1 MSLELKKRIG
11 TSFFLI
17 ILLILMFNYSFLLV
31 ILTIIIALISWVE
44 FYALISKI
52 FKKNNL
58 KEKIKRSLAK
68 VFSLIYL
75 STIVFILITNYELK
89 DYIFF
94 TLLISIFSDIGGLSV
109 GKIFKGKKL
118 TKISPNKTISGSI
131 GSFVISL
138 FLVPIFYYLVP
149 EKFANFYHLLLLA
162 LSTSFI
168 CQLGDLF
175 ISYIKRKAKVKNTGD
190 LLPGHGG
197 ILDRIDGMI
206 FAIPIGILIFEL
218 LKIIG

>member
-118 TKISPNKTISGSI
+118 TKISPNKTISGAI
-131 GSFVISL
+131 GSLLFSLILIPFFISHLTL
-138 FLVPIFYYLVP
+138 FSPIMI
-149 EKFANFYHLLLLA
+149 
-162 LSTSFI
+162 I
-168 CQLGDLF
+168 CYTFLISITTQVGDLF
-175 ISYIKRKAKVKNTGD
+175 ISLLKRKAKVENTSD

-197 ILDRIDGMI
+197 FLDRIDGII
-206 FAIPIGILIFEL
+206 FAIPMGML
-218 LKIIG
+218 LLNFI

>member
-58 KEKIKRSLAK
+58 KEKIKSSLAK

-118 TKISPNKTISGSI
+118 TKISPNKTISGAI
-131 GSFVISL
+131 GSLLFSLMLIPFFISHLTL
-138 FLVPIFYYLVP
+138 FSPIMI
-149 EKFANFYHLLLLA
+149 
-162 LSTSFI
+162 I
-168 CQLGDLF
+168 CYTFLISITTQVGDLF
-175 ISYIKRKAKVKNTGD
+175 ISLLKRKAKVENTSD

-197 ILDRIDGMI
+197 FLDRIDGII
-206 FAIPIGILIFEL
+206 FAIPMGML
-218 LKIIG
+218 LLNFI

>member
-109 GKIFKGKKL
+109 GSLLFSLMLIPFFISHL
-118 TKISPNKTISGSI
+118 TLFSPIMIICYTFLISITTQ
-131 GSFVISL
+131 V
-138 FLVPIFYYLVP
+138 
-149 EKFANFYHLLLLA
+149 
-162 LSTSFI
+162 
-168 CQLGDLF
+168 GDLF
-175 ISYIKRKAKVKNTGD
+175 ISLLKRKAKVENTSD

-197 ILDRIDGMI
+197 FLDRIDGII
-206 FAIPIGILIFEL
+206 FAIPMGML
-218 LKIIG
+218 LLNFI

>member
-118 TKISPNKTISGSI
+118 TKISPNKTISGAI
-131 GSFVISL
+131 GSLLFSLMLIPFFISHLTL
-138 FLVPIFYYLVP
+138 FSPIMI
-149 EKFANFYHLLLLA
+149 
-162 LSTSFI
+162 I
-168 CQLGDLF
+168 CYTFLISITTQVGDLF
-175 ISYIKRKAKVKNTGD
+175 ISLLKRKAKVENTSD

-197 ILDRIDGMI
+197 FLDRIDGII
-206 FAIPIGILIFEL
+206 FAIPMGML
-218 LKIIG
+218 LLNFI